1 METLDE
7 AEAHLEQVDGV
18 MLGRAAYH
26 DPGLLGAVDRRFF
39 GGAVEVAPEE
49 AVRRHLPYVRARLAE
64 GVHLAAMTRH
74 MLGLFH
80 GRPGARRWRRILTE
94 QAVEPEAGID
104 VIERALAAV
113 TDLAPGHRLD
123 EAVG

>member
-1 METLDE
+1 
-7 AEAHLEQVDGV
+7 

-39 GGAVEVAPEE
+39 GEGADVAPED
-49 AVRRHLPYVRARLAE
+49 AVRRYLPYVRARLAE

-94 QAVEPEAGID
+94 DAVKAGAGTE
-104 VIERALAAV
+104 VIERALSAV
-113 TDLAPGHRLD
+113 TDEATRLRPL
-123 EAVG
+123 ERAAG